1 VLWLPDES
9 SPSILVSLRQPFA
22 ALSQTHGK
30 SDYTALLFTLTI
42 FVKNVHTTLLFLFA
56 ICSASALAN
65 GGSESRKI
73 TLDQAYDMTLRSDE
87 SILDAYWKT
96 RSANLEPWSALTRL
110 GPSLTG
116 NAGLTAAGQRTS
128 APTAVNNEPPGAT
141 VQPESTATASVN
153 THIDTGSMGLT
164 FQQTLLDLTAIP
176 AYRKGKLTA
185 YAARL
190 TYQYTIRQAL
200 YGLAQAYYE
209 VLKQQRIV
217 SVYTETVQLA
227 EGQVHVAQS
236 KADAGES
243 LRSDV
248 LSAQVT
254 LESDRQLVI
263 QAQNTLRSDRN
274 KLCNILSIP
283 HDSILDLVEPSA
295 YPTELPGFETLLAR
309 ALLRREDL
317 KVKSIAID
325 QNIEARNE
333 VKGEYGPKIVAQ
345 LDGNYNRI
353 SGSTDS
359 RTASWDAGLSVSM
372 PFLTGGQREID
383 LRNASYTINEARLD
397 YNSQSKT
404 VEQDVSDAWFQVQ
417 TLQASLR
424 SLRVQVASARQN
436 YEDIGNQ
443 YRAGTST
450 SIDVLNALD
459 SLNAARR
466 DLATESYDYQVAL
479 RNIEETT
486 GVFQQ
491 QRIESLKF
499 K

>member
-1 VLWLPDES
+1 
-9 SPSILVSLRQPFA
+9 
-22 ALSQTHGK
+22 
-30 SDYTALLFTLTI
+30 
-42 FVKNVHTTLLFLFA
+42 
-56 ICSASALAN
+56 
-65 GGSESRKI
+65 
-73 TLDQAYDMTLRSDE
+73 MTLRSDE
-87 SILDAYWKT
+87 SILEAYWQT

-128 APTAVNNEPPGAT
+128 APSVVTDESAGASAQT
-141 VQPESTATASVN
+141 ESIAATSVN
-153 THIDTGSMGLT
+153 TRSDTGSMGLT

-185 YAARL
+185 WAARL
-190 TYQYTIRQAL
+190 TYQYTIRQVL

-254 LESDRQLVI
+254 LESDRQLLI

-283 HDSILDLVEPSA
+283 HDSIFDLVEPSA
-295 YPTELPGFETLLAR
+295 YLTELPGFETLLAR
-309 ALLRREDL
+309 AMLRREDL
-317 KVKSIAID
+317 KVKAIAID
-325 QNIEARNE
+325 QNIEARSE
-333 VKGEYGPKIVAQ
+333 VKGEYGPKLVAQ
-345 LDGNYNRI
+345 VDGNNNRI
-353 SGSTDS
+353 TGSADT
-359 RTASWDAGLSVSM
+359 RTASWDAGLTVSM

-383 LRNASYTINEARLD
+383 LRNASYTIKKARLD
-397 YNSQSKT
+397 YSSQAKT
-404 VEQDVSDAWFQVQ
+404 VEQDVEDAWLQVQ

-436 YEDIGNQ
+436 YEDIENQ

-459 SLNAARR
+459 SLNAVRR
-466 DLATESYDYQVAL
+466 DFATESCDYQVGL

-486 GVFQQ
+486 GVFQEE
-491 QRIESLKF
+491 RIESLKF

>member
-1 VLWLPDES
+1 LALAGPAIASKREFKIAFA
-9 SPSILVSLRQPFA
+9 PAAASLRHFVPKSSQERGFRRFLFA
-22 ALSQTHGK
+22 LPT
-30 SDYTALLFTLTI
+30 
-42 FVKNVHTTLLFLFA
+42 FVKNVCTTLLLPFA
-56 ICSASALAN
+56 ISFSIAFAN
-65 GGSESRKI
+65 SGSEGQRI
-73 TLDQAYDMTLRSDE
+73 TLDQAYAMTLRSDE
-87 SILDAYWKT
+87 SILEAYWQT

-116 NAGLTAAGQRTS
+116 NAGLTAAGQR
-128 APTAVNNEPPGAT
+128 AT
-141 VQPESTATASVN
+141 TYGMGTNGVN
-153 THIDTGSMGLT
+153 TRTDTGSLGLT

-185 YAARL
+185 RAARL
-190 TYQYTIRQAL
+190 TYQYTIRQVL

-254 LESDRQLVI
+254 LESDRQLLI

-274 KLCNILSIP
+274 KLCNILSVP
-283 HDSILDLVEPSA
+283 HDSIFDLVEPAA

-317 KVKSIAID
+317 KVKAIAID

-333 VKGEYGPKIVAQ
+333 VKGEYGPKLVAQ
-345 LDGNYNRI
+345 VDGNNNRI
-353 SGSTDS
+353 SGSADS

-397 YNSQSKT
+397 YSSQAKT
-404 VEQDVSDAWFQVQ
+404 VEQDVSDAWLQVQ

-424 SLRVQVASARQN
+424 SLRVQVASAQQN
-436 YEDIGNQ
+436 YEDIENQ

-459 SLNAARR
+459 SLNATRR

-479 RNIEETT
+479 RKIEETA
-486 GVFQQ
+486 GVFQE